1 MLHLMVDAAWSV
13 LLSVPPLFLCHR
25 ELCGMA
31 HLVTDLK
38 LISMTYDFL
47 TVFVTRH
54 ELQLWHLQIGRHVG
68 LLDDGL
74 CQHSS

>member
-1 MLHLMVDAAWSV
+1 
-13 LLSVPPLFLCHR
+13 
-25 ELCGMA
+25 MA